1 MAYTALVAVFLLLAV
16 TGRDIHVTCEFNS
29 KSIFIIVNVK
39 SQDPADGDIVQCR
52 INTYCSSGGEESTFE
67 ECCSHFLDPP
77 GVAYTIDGG
86 EGCRACPIGMYH
98 NSQHSYNIVGNFL

>member
-16 TGRDIHVTCEFNS
+16 TGRDIQLNS
-29 KSIFIIVNVK
+29 LANSTLFSVNVK

-52 INTYCSSGGEESTFE
+52 TDALCSSGGVESTFE
-67 ECCSHFLDPP
+67 ACCSHRLDPP

-98 NSQHSYNIVGNFL
+98 NLQHSLL